1 MKNNKFNNKSKFNPV
16 LYIGFLIIFI
26 IIFSTLFLLNTY
38 IVLAGD
44 GEGGA
49 GTVTLPNPLGG
60 TDASD
65 INVLIG
71 QVINGV
77 LGVVGS
83 LALIM
88 FIYGGFTW
96 MTAAGSSEKVTK
108 GKDILVWAVI
118 GLIIIF
124 MSYAFVRLILA
135 DILGGS
141 ASG

>member
-1 MKNNKFNNKSKFNPV
+1 MKKLFS
-16 LYIGFLIIFI
+16 LIFI
-26 IIFSTLFLLNTY
+26 MILLFVISLNVSFVNADNGY
-38 IVLAGD
+38 
-44 GEGGA
+44 
-49 GTVTLPNPLGG
+49 N

-65 INVLIG
+65 KNLPAPVELKNPITNDSSPADINKIIG

-118 GLIIIF
+118 GLIVIF